1 MPKPKPAPQPAAGEP
16 KQPKRANGTGTIFQR
31 ANGSWTAQAFTPDRK
46 RRSATF
52 PTWKQASDW
61 LSEVRTD
68 VRRGEWRPPEPAD
81 ETVPDYVR
89 RWIKEHPRLKAS
101 TAAEYRGVLERHIE
115 PHLERVTLAE
125 LTPATVRAWHAR
137 VGGLTGPAATANAY
151 QLLRAACA
159 TAVEDDVL
167 KANPCRVRGASRAPA
182 PTDRRVVTPGE
193 VARIADAVHPRYRA
207 LVLVLAWGGLRSG
220 EAFALRPEN
229 VHGNRIHVVE
239 RRYRHADGTVST
251 DAPKS
256 AAGVRWVTLPETV
269 AAELKAHLEA
279 YPGPLVFTTTA
290 GNPFSSGT
298 LGDVLRRAAARAG
311 VPRFRP
317 HDLRSTAGTVATQ
330 NGATVR
336 EVMAQ
341 LGHTTADVALLY
353 QRATEE
359 RAVALAAAADD
370 VIRSGSN
377 VVPLR
382 KRSA

>member
-229 VHGNRIHVVE
+229 VHDNRIHVVE

-251 DAPKS
+251 DVPKS
-256 AAGVRWVTLPETV
+256 AAGVRWVTLPATV

>member
-115 PHLERVTLAE
+115 PHLELVTLAE
-125 LTPATVRAWHAR
+125 LTPATVRAWHGR
-137 VGGLTGPAATANAY
+137 VAGVTGPGATANAY
-151 QLLRAACA
+151 RLLRAACA

-167 KANPCRVRGASRAPA
+167 KANPCRIRGAGRPPE
-182 PTDRRVVTPGE
+182 PTDRRIVTPGE
-193 VARIADAVHPRYRA
+193 VARIADAVPRRHRA

-229 VHGNRIHVVE
+229 VHGARLHVVE
-239 RRYRHADGTVST
+239 RRYRHADGVVSIDT
-251 DAPKS
+251 PKS

-269 AAELKAHLEA
+269 AAELKAHMAE
-279 YPGPLVFTTTA
+279 YPGPFVFTTER
-290 GNPFSSGT
+290 GT
-298 LGDVLRRAAARAG
+298 PVNSRQLRQLLHRAADRAG
-311 VPRFRP
+311 VPRFKP
-317 HDLRSTAGTVATQ
+317 HDLRSTAATVATQ
-330 NGATVR
+330 SGATTK
-336 EVMAQ
+336 EVMAR
-341 LGHTTADVALLY
+341 LGHATPEMALLY
-353 QRATEE
+353 QRATEQRE
-359 RAVALAAAADD
+359 ADLAAAMDD
-370 VIRSGSN
+370 VIKSGSN

>member
-1 MPKPKPAPQPAAGEP
+1 MTKPTQTATPPKP
-16 KQPKRANGTGTIFQR
+16 PKRVNGAGTVFER
-31 ANGSWTAQAFTPDRK
+31 PNGRWTAQASTPDGK

-52 PTWKQASDW
+52 ATRGQAEDW

-68 VRRGEWRPPEPAD
+68 IRRGDWRPPEPGT
-81 ETVPDYVR
+81 ETVPEYVK
-89 RWIKEHPRLKAS
+89 RWVKEHPRIKAS
-101 TAAEYRGVLERHIE
+101 TAALYESLRRTHIE
-115 PHLERVTLAE
+115 PHLKRVMVTE
-125 LTPATVRAWHAR
+125 LTPATVRAWHSKVADN
-137 VGGLTGPAATANAY
+137 TGPGSAANAY
-151 QLLRAACA
+151 RLLRAACA
-159 TAVEDDVL
+159 TAVEDEVL
-167 KANPCRVRGASRAPA
+167 KANPCRVRGAGSTAA

-193 VARIADAVHPRYRA
+193 VARIADAVPHRYRA

-229 VHGNRIHVVE
+229 VHGDRVHVVA
-239 RRYRHADGTVST
+239 RRYRHADGVVSI

-256 AAGVRWVTLPETV
+256 SAGVRWVTLPATV
-269 AAELKAHLEA
+269 ADELRAHLEA
-279 YPGPLVFTTTA
+279 YPGPFVFTTGR
-290 GNPFSSGT
+290 GNPVTSVR
-298 LGDVLRRAAARAG
+298 LGQVLRAAADRAG
-311 VPRFRP
+311 VPRFKP
-317 HDLRSTAGTVATQ
+317 HDLRSTAATVATQ